1 MRITSPPFKNPCY
14 YGIDTPDRKELV
26 ASSRTVQEMCEM
38 INADSLF
45 FLSQDGF
52 IDSVGGNDGAYNRG
66 MCLACFDN
74 DYPTPVNE
82 ESDKSCSC

>member
-1 MRITSPPFKNPCY
+1 LI
-14 YGIDTPDRKELV
+14 
-26 ASSRTVQEMCEM
+26 ASYRTVEEICRE
-38 INADSLF
+38 INADSLA
-45 FLSQDGF
+45 FLSEEGF
-52 IDSVGGNDGAYNRG
+52 VDSVGGNEGAYNRG